1 MAWCPKCKCEYVE
14 GITVCADCEC
24 ELVEKLPEEGTE
36 PEITQQEALAMMQ
49 IMLESGKGIPN
60 ELLDSVES
68 LPKKASAVK
77 HQSRYVNNE
86 EKAEENRASA
96 FALLAVGGIGLV
108 ATVLFFFDYFD
119 IRPSLIGKYVI
130 SGVMGVLFILF
141 IIMGIVSLRNSRIL
155 RRKAHKENNLTA
167 EIKKWCI
174 ENLYEEEIDRLLD
187 IEQQSVELKY
197 FQRFDYVNRAI
208 QNQFMNLDENYLD
221 RLIEEIYSEIFKE
234 DDE

>member
-197 FQRFDYVNRAI
+197 FQRFDYVKRTI

-221 RLIEEIYSEIFKE
+221 RLIEEIYSVIFKE